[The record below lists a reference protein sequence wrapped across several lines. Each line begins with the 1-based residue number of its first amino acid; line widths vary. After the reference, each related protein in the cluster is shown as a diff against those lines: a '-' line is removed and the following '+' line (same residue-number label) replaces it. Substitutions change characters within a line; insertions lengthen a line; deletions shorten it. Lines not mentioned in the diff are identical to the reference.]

1 MLSNSF
7 DNLYFQTFGIDPNN
21 YGPQIYHCVERSV
34 LSNRMVSSTP
44 DGMVSEKCHRQMTEN
59 TESKNYL
66 SAISATRLPPDF
78 YSSNYQKERCVVPLL
93 ELSPRQA
100 EAIAKIHPNKKYSD
114 KLSASTDIYDNTT
127 FPENVKYGRY
137 PEFCGGSNLIGNNK
151 KTSLSTSI
159 PLLSKSHV
167 VTCPTTNISIPYN
180 KTKKDEE
187 LVHNDFFNNKHKLS
201 STHDN
206 YFPIMH
212 EAQPNATMETT
223 VSAPTQK
230 RVGRW
235 TLAQLRQTDG
245 IIPSQAGWNKGD
257 SQKLMT
263 NFGTPRN
270 TQLNVKAECL
280 TEIPE
285 EIRLMSNAEV
295 RLQSGTNKYCSQK
308 GMVGFGSGRD
318 VCRESN
324 RVNTNPADLPEL
336 PEEKIR
342 ASEGIVRLQAGTNQY
357 DSQKGMT
364 MFGTSR
370 RETCK
375 MVDSKHPEYD
385 HTRPDQSEIPLQAGT
400 NKFASQKGMTQ
411 FGTTRR
417 ETSKIVDDRHP
428 DYDPETSIDQT
439 TISYQMGSNQYAS
452 QKGMTSFGQ
461 GRWEV
466 LDPSI
471 SWQNRKS
478 QGMVRLQSGTNRFA
492 SQAGM
497 TKFGTPRNN
506 TFEAEGGELPYE
518 DMKKSETIIPSQ
530 AGWNKGDSQKGYTS
544 FGAPRDVRGKH
555 LKRIWELEYPEEAE
569 ISLDK
574 L

>member
-1 MLSNSF
+1 MISNSLE
-7 DNLYFQTFGIDPNN
+7 NSRLQTLGIDPNN
-21 YGPQIYHCVERSV
+21 YGPQTFHCVERSV

-44 DGMVSEKCHRQMTEN
+44 DGMVSEKCHRQMIEN
-59 TESKNYL
+59 TERKNYM
-66 SAISATRLPPDF
+66 SAISATRFPTDF
-78 YSSNYQKERCVVPLL
+78 YSSNYQKEKCILPSL

-100 EAIAKIHPNKKYSD
+100 EAISRIHPNRKYSECSLTSSSD
-114 KLSASTDIYDNTT
+114 FSGTNNL
-127 FPENVKYGRY
+127 PENIKYGRY
-137 PEFCGGSNLIGNNK
+137 PEFTGPIIENK
-151 KTSLSTSI
+151 KTSVNTPI
-159 PLLSKSHV
+159 PPPRSPV
-167 VTCPTTNISIPYN
+167 VSCPTTSISKNDNKNIMNDGFFINNMTQLSPIYNSPSII
-180 KTKKDEE
+180 T
-187 LVHNDFFNNKHKLS
+187 
-201 STHDN
+201 
-206 YFPIMH
+206 MH
-212 EAQPNATMETT
+212 ESQPNATMETT
-223 VSAPTQK
+223 VSGPTQK

-285 EIRLMSNAEV
+285 EIRLLSNADV
-295 RLQSGTNKYCSQK
+295 RLQSGTNKYCSQR
-308 GMVGFGSGRD
+308 GMTGFGSGRD
-318 VCRESN
+318 VCRESV

-336 PEEKIR
+336 SEEKIR

-417 ETSKIVDDRHP
+417 ETAKIVDERHP
-428 DYDPETSIDQT
+428 EYDPETSIDQT
-439 TISYQMGSNQYAS
+439 TISYQMGSNLYAS

-530 AGWNKGDSQKGYTS
+530 AGWNKGDSQRGYTS